1 MKKAQKNNS
10 TILSL
15 RDTQTRRAKNALFFS
30 GLFALAL
37 VIYGFCFLTD
47 SKYLGSAGLFSFW
60 KEADRSLSFELRELG
75 MLPRVYYSLS
85 AEGLRPE
92 KTDISSFFYFLLLA
106 IFVLSCLHGIIA
118 GIFRAATRAAIERQ
132 LAPLYKMAETAVRL
146 SDESR
151 SHTSAQ
157 PKSETRLHDLES
169 AIENMNPATPYS
181 ELHTGYTELIG
192 LEDAIN
198 SLLDRT
204 RESYS
209 QQIRFVS
216 DASHELRTPI
226 AVIKGYTDMLDRWG
240 KSDEK
245 ILEESINAIKTET
258 EHMNTLVEQLL
269 FLARGDS
276 GRTKLKLEEFS
287 LSDMMREVYGESV
300 MIDDGH
306 RWELAADGE
315 VVAEGDTALLK
326 QAVRILVDNA
336 AKYTP
341 SGETIVL
348 RAKYDREGKPSV
360 EVQDDGAG
368 IPQKDLAHIFDRFF
382 RSDPSRSGSQSGTGL
397 GLAIAKWIVD
407 RHGGYFDVVSRESV
421 GTRISIH
428 LPSPAKKP
436 QKAGK

>member
-1 MKKAQKNNS
+1 MKKAPKDNS

-15 RDTQTRRAKNALFFS
+15 RDTQTRRVKNALFFS

-47 SKYLGSAGLFSFW
+47 SKYLDSWHLFAFW
-60 KEADRSLSFELRELG
+60 KQASRSLSFELAELG
-75 MLPRVYYSLS
+75 MLPRAYYTVS
-85 AEGLRPE
+85 AVGREPE
-92 KTDISSFFYFLLLA
+92 TTDVTVLFYFILLS
-106 IFVLSCLHGIIA
+106 IFVLSILQGMIA
-118 GIFRAATRAAIERQ
+118 GFFKAATKAEIERK
-132 LAPLYKMAETAVRL
+132 LAPLYKMADAAVRL

-151 SHTSAQ
+151 TGAGVP
-157 PKSETRLHDLES
+157 PKSELRLHDLES
-169 AIENMNPATPYS
+169 AIENMNPSTPYS
-181 ELHTGYTELIG
+181 ELHTGYTELVG

-198 SLLDRT
+198 SLLTRT

-276 GRTKLKLEEFS
+276 GRTKLNIEEFS

-300 MIDDGH
+300 MIDSGH
-306 RWELAADGE
+306 KWELSADAE
-315 VVAEGDTALLK
+315 VIASGDTALLK

-341 SGETIVL
+341 EGETIIL
-348 RAKYDREGKPSV
+348 RAKYDKDGQPTV
-360 EVQDDGAG
+360 EVQDNGNG
-368 IPQKDLAHIFDRFF
+368 IAQKDLAHIFDRFF
-382 RSDPSRSGSQSGTGL
+382 RSDPSRSGRQSGTGL

-407 RHGGYFDVVSRESV
+407 RHGGYFDVISREAV

-428 LPSPAKKP
+428 LPRKS
-436 QKAGK
+436 